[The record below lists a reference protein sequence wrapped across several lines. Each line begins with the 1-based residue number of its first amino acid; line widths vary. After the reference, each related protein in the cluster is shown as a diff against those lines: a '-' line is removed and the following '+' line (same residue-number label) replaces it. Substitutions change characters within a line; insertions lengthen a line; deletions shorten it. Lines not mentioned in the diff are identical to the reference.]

1 MIILAVSP
9 TKRSQ
14 FKRER
19 DKEREKEQARKNES
33 PNSYIVMFI
42 HHLPYL
48 RRK

>member
-19 DKEREKEQARKNES
+19 ETRRERKNVQERMRVL
-33 PNSYIVMFI
+33 IAI
-42 HHLPYL
+42 
-48 RRK
+48 

>member
-19 DKEREKEQARKNES
+19 DKEREKERARKNES
-33 PNSYIVMFI
+33 PNSYIFI

>member
-19 DKEREKEQARKNES
+19 ERKNEQERMRVL
-33 PNSYIVMFI
+33 IAI
-42 HHLPYL
+42 
-48 RRK
+48 